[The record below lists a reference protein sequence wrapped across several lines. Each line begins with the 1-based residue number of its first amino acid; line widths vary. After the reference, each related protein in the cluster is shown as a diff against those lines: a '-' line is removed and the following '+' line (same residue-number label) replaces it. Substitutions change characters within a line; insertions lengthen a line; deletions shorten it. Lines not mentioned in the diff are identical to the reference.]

1 MIKNLFNL
9 MKYSEKVK
17 SSEFFQVFFSPCWIL
32 KQFSKKVRILGRI
45 LQTVWSSKKEEINA
59 IIIIIISANIF
70 CCISYVLMPSYPA
83 PIPT

>member
-17 SSEFFQVFFSPCWIL
+17 SSEFFQVFFGPCWIL

-45 LQTVWSSKKEEINA
+45 LQTVRSPKKEEINA
-59 IIIIIISANIF
+59 IIIIIIANVF